1 MGTFE
6 DISGVLNRPKNASD
20 HSHLQY
26 IFLLVSCII
35 GYVNSTQASL
45 LAPAVVSLLGL
56 YFSIYKISVCMAREF
71 LEMMRD
77 NQLAPPVPELGEA
90 IETET
95 ADEAVDDNETP
106 PVAEEASTS
115 QTENEEMTSE
125 EDHEQAPTT
134 QPEDEEMTSY
144 EDSSEARVLRQLQQ
158 VVEETNERNRLR
170 ALQAGYT
177 YIVPD
182 VIDTNVVPTVRRLV
196 DMSALFADDSAE

>member
-1 MGTFE
+1 
-6 DISGVLNRPKNASD
+6 
-20 HSHLQY
+20 
-26 IFLLVSCII
+26 
-35 GYVNSTQASL
+35 
-45 LAPAVVSLLGL
+45 
-56 YFSIYKISVCMAREF
+56 
-71 LEMMRD
+71 
-77 NQLAPPVPELGEA
+77 
-90 IETET
+90 
-95 ADEAVDDNETP
+95 
-106 PVAEEASTS
+106 
-115 QTENEEMTSE
+115 MTSD